1 MNREPHFFF
10 AVDRFHWKGHV
21 GCSSG
26 YNLGTYKLSLDLKGI
41 NSQVNEQAN
50 AGLQRVREQ
59 LAYMTVD
66 NFMFTVSLFLCM
78 KNIDK
83 RNKIDMSTLS
93 V

>member
-1 MNREPHFFF
+1 M
-10 AVDRFHWKGHV
+10 

-26 YNLGTYKLSLDLKGI
+26 YSLDTYKYSLNLKDI

-50 AGLQRVREQ
+50 AGLQRIRGQ

-83 RNKIDMSTLS
+83 RKKI
-93 V
+93 